1 MTLLDECAKLLI
13 PKAPQLS
20 ETEQKQFD
28 FLTSM
33 NLDGY
38 GAVLI
43 QGKPRTGKSMFQAY
57 LAYLRRKFFGNPV
70 VSNVPLKPAFGDYEL
85 ADVEWLVTEL
95 EKVNQTIES
104 EAQDRKKGHKKLI
117 SDTDNE
123 NICNLWEKAGI
134 KLYRS
139 TTLFDEMQTGA
150 DKRRAMANMN
160 LILGYLCQ
168 QFGHYE
174 NLLLMVAHDKALID
188 AYRQEPFVT
197 HDVLCGY
204 YRDFPRPYCKATD
217 DLGTCIYQVFHR
229 HTPIWT
235 PDDGLPPWNPQ
246 MVTLEV
252 RNWKGLFDTNAPVGV
267 PRNILKGL
275 MKENKIYI
283 DKPEPKAKKI
293 EVDEGEE

>member
-1 MTLLDECAKLLI
+1 MTLLDEVTQFLM

-20 ETEQKQFD
+20 DTEQKQFD

-43 QGKPRTGKSMFQAY
+43 QGKPRTGKSMFQAF
-57 LAYLRRKFFGNPV
+57 LAWQRRKFFGYPV
-70 VSNVPLKPAFGDYEL
+70 VSNVPLKLAFGDYEL

-95 EKVNQTIES
+95 EKVNQAIEG
-104 EAQDRKKGHKKLI
+104 EAQKRREHSKLL
-117 SDTDNE
+117 SDETNE
-123 NICNLWEKAGI
+123 NMGNLWEKMGI

-204 YRDFPRPYCKATD
+204 YRDFPNPYNKTTD

-267 PRNILKGL
+267 PRNVLKGL
-275 MKENKIYI
+275 LKENKIYI
-283 DKPEPKAKKI
+283 EKPEPKKKI
-293 EVDEGEE
+293 KEVEEED